1 VRRKKCKLKI
11 TIMKP
16 RILLAIFII
25 PLGLIIAAVPRNITK
40 QYKLSASQ
48 MLTQVSGNSQYIST
62 DAVAE
67 MIVQKDPNL
76 QLIDVRTP
84 DEFIKFSLQGAI
96 NVPLTDLLSEE
107 FKDVLDQ
114 EIKMN
119 VFYSNGTLQANEAW
133 MITAQLGYKN
143 NYVLQ
148 GGLNYWAETIMNPTV
163 PSSTSPDE
171 ELAKYD
177 FRKGASAALGGGVSE
192 SISSDKPAG
201 NAPVMPVIKKEGKK
215 KVQGGC

>member
-1 VRRKKCKLKI
+1 
-11 TIMKP
+11 MKP
-16 RILLAIFII
+16 RLYLAIFII
-25 PLGLIIAAVPRNITK
+25 PLGLIIAAVPQNKTHP
-40 QYKLSASQ
+40 YKLSASQ
-48 MLTQVSGNSQYIST
+48 MLTEATSTSQFLSP
-62 DAVAE
+62 DAIAD

-84 DEFIKFSLQGAI
+84 DEFLKFSLAGAI
-96 NVPLTDLLSEE
+96 NVPLSDLLSEE
-107 FKDVLDQ
+107 FKDILDQ

-133 MITAQLGYKN
+133 MISTQLGYKN

-148 GGLNYWAETIMNPTV
+148 GGLNYWTETIMNPS
-163 PSSTSPDE
+163 PPPSTSPDE

-177 FRKGASAALGGGVSE
+177 FRKGASMALGGGAAE
-192 SISSDKPAG
+192 SAVAGGNDIKTPAK
-201 NAPVMPVIKKEGKK
+201 PVIKKDSKK